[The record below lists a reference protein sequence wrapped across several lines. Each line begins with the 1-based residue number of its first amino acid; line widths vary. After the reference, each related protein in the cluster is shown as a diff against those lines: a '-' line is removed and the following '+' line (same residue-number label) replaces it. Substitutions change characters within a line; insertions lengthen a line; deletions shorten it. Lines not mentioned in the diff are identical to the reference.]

1 MLDPQTAEL
10 TTSAVLDAEV
20 THTYHDLQVVAMDN
34 GGLNSTISLTVIVE
48 DENDFSPFFTT
59 EANTTVTVSEAL
71 APGDVVT
78 VITASD
84 RDARENI
91 LTFSFGGEGE
101 LMSDNP
107 FVINSS
113 TGAIAVGDRGLDF
126 ELSPQYTLTVVVE
139 DSGSPPHSNSTQI
152 VVLLT
157 DVNDNPPT
165 FNPQS
170 QSFNILENSPI
181 GKT

>member
-59 EANTTVTVSEAL
+59 EANTTVTVSESL

-91 LTFSFGGEGE
+91 LTFSLSGEGE

-126 ELSPQYTLTVVVE
+126 ELSPRYTLTVVVE

-157 DVNDNPPT
+157 DVNDNPPI
-165 FNPQS
+165 FYPQS

-181 GKT
+181 GKI